1 MGLSCIVRLE
11 SSKRGTDPLSSRFT
25 RPFSDPRAPDGLWAA
40 PSAATGGGSAHAA
53 ARAPEAVPSILLKPA
68 NLTALPE
75 SVAAAERRKAIGG
88 AAVAVVVAAV
98 GIAANLAA
106 LKHVLKAAGITWP
119 GADAEVPDAAAPD
132 ES

>member
-1 MGLSCIVRLE
+1 M
-11 SSKRGTDPLSSRFT
+11 TDVLRHVPL
-25 RPFSDPRAPDGLWAA
+25 L
-40 PSAATGGGSAHAA
+40 GSLAA
-53 ARAPEAVPSILLKPA
+53 ARAPEAAPSILLKPA

-106 LKHVLKAAGITWP
+106 LKHVLKAAGFAWP
-119 GADAEVPDAAAPD
+119 GADAEVPDATAPD